1 MTPQSGDQ
9 PVSQRQYN
17 TAQSGGVV
25 YAVQNGNQY
34 VYLYRHKPPYRVEP
48 LSAEPP
54 PVLNPL
60 VRRAP
65 SWLLSARYQVVPFYG
80 RDAELAWLQDWRDSP
95 MRGLSVRLVHASS
108 GQGKTRLATQ
118 FAEVCTQ
125 QGWTVAV
132 VRHRSDAAT
141 ASGIDQ
147 QLAVNHRGLVLI
159 VDYAERWP
167 LLDMLTL
174 LHQHQAAASTPVR
187 ALLLARSAG
196 GWWQSLVHQLGNA
209 NLDDV
214 RQRELAPLAK
224 HPPDRQAIYAAARDR
239 FATILGLSAAT
250 AEPDLSGPQFEMV
263 LAAHMKAL
271 VDVDATACGLT
282 PPSGRDQAGL
292 SSYLLDR
299 EHDYWRAAHQQGAGP
314 VRTSEVGMSRTVYTA
329 TLTRALPHRDGVTAL
344 TRANIIEATTQPIS
358 QVLTDHAALYPPAD
372 PDTVLEPLYPD
383 RLGEDFLALTTPGQ
397 TDTDDSRIEPWATTL
412 PAQLLITDDA
422 DDPPPTYARAAIT
435 VLIEAARRWP
445 HLAERQLY
453 PLLRQRPRLALTAGG
468 TALARLA
475 ELQHPGILEVLQVI
489 EPHLPAAQHVDLD
502 TGIAALTTR
511 LATYRLANTTDPAER
526 VRVHA
531 IHGWRL
537 NLAGQYNL
545 ALDAT
550 TKAIQACGVILG
562 GDLKLTTPDLFISFA
577 QALDHQCIA
586 LSNLGRRQEALDAAF
601 QAVAT
606 RRVLANA
613 VPTTFD
619 PDLNLKLNLDLA
631 RSLIN
636 LSMMLINLGRLQQA
650 LDVLVEAH
658 EMSRRLDAADLE
670 TPDVNIARTLTNLSL
685 TLLELGRRQDALDPA
700 SRAVSILRKLVTANP
715 ARFEPEFAAA
725 LSNVGIAQGGQDGL
739 TAIDEAI
746 EIWRRLGATNPARF
760 EPDLAQALYNLG
772 KMQAELG
779 RPQEALATLAE
790 VVEIRRRLAQANP
803 AKFGPGLLNT
813 LNARAE
819 QLSAVGSQDA
829 SHAWAEAI
837 TTGLGLSAAH
847 PDAFTAARQ
856 RLITAINAT
865 DTEPDLDD
873 PPTSKARGG
882 VNTDPPPAET
892 SFLVSMVW
900 DLPGRDGLLTSGK
913 TLAGKVRR
921 GMVLQDDAGRK
932 IRVLALEFLSPRDV
946 ATGEVTILVERTH
959 PSPVRPQALLTA
971 TVG

>member
-1 MTPQSGDQ
+1 M
-9 PVSQRQYN
+9 
-17 TAQSGGVV
+17 
-25 YAVQNGNQY
+25 
-34 VYLYRHKPPYRVEP
+34 
-48 LSAEPP
+48 
-54 PVLNPL
+54 
-60 VRRAP
+60 
-65 SWLLSARYQVVPFYG
+65 
-80 RDAELAWLQDWRDSP
+80 
-95 MRGLSVRLVHASS
+95 
-108 GQGKTRLATQ
+108 
-118 FAEVCTQ
+118 
-125 QGWTVAV
+125 
-132 VRHRSDAAT
+132 
-141 ASGIDQ
+141 
-147 QLAVNHRGLVLI
+147 LI

-174 LHQHQAAASTPVR
+174 LRQHQAAASTPVR

-196 GWWQSLVHQLGNA
+196 GWWQSLVHQLSNA

-214 RQRELAPLAK
+214 GQWELAPLAK

-239 FATILGLSAAT
+239 FASILGLSAEIAD
-250 AEPDLSGPQFEMV
+250 PDLSGPQFEMV

-271 VDVDATACGLT
+271 VDVDATAHGLT

-344 TRANIIEATTQPIS
+344 TRANIIEATTQPID

-372 PDTVLEPLYPD
+372 PGTVLEPLYPD

-475 ELQHPGILEVLQVI
+475 ELQHPGILEVLQII

-511 LATYRLANTTDPAER
+511 LATYRLATTTDPAER
-526 VRVHA
+526 ARVHT
-531 IHGWRL
+531 IHGFRL
-537 NLAGQYNL
+537 NLAGHYDL
-545 ALDAT
+545 ALDAN
-550 TKAIQACGVILG
+550 TKALQIYQELLAGVAER
-562 GDLKLTTPDLFISFA
+562 TTPHLVDGIAVA
-577 QALDHQCIA
+577 QLVDGIAQTLDNQCNT
-586 LSNLGRRQEALDAAF
+586 LSNLGRGQEALDAAF
-601 QAVAT
+601 QAVAI
-606 RRVLANA
+606 RRIRAADVGT
-613 VPTTFD
+613 TTFELD
-619 PDLNLKLNLDLA
+619 RDLA
-631 RSLIN
+631 ISLN
-636 LSMMLINLGRLQQA
+636 ALSVVLMNLGRLQQA
-650 LDVLVEAH
+650 LDILVEVL
-658 EMSRRLDAADLE
+658 EISRRLAATDPVTSDLFA
-670 TPDVNIARTLTNLSL
+670 ARALSNLSG
-685 TLLELGRRQDALDPA
+685 TLLDLRAAPGRPDPA
-700 SRAVSILRKLVTANP
+700 SQAVPILRRLATTDP
-715 ARFEPEFAAA
+715 ARFEPELASA
-725 LSNVGIAQGGQDGL
+725 LSNLGIMQGGQDGL
-739 TAIDEAI
+739 TAIAEGIA
-746 EIWRRLGATNPARF
+746 IWRRLTTTNPAKF
-760 EPDLAQALYNLG
+760 EPNLARGLHNLG
-772 KMQAELG
+772 KRQAELG
-779 RPQEALATLAE
+779 RSLEAVANTTEAA
-790 VVEIRRRLAQANP
+790 EIRRRLAQANP
-803 AKFGPGLLNT
+803 AKFGPDLANT
-813 LNARAE
+813 LQSLAE
-819 QLSAVGSQDA
+819 QRSAAGSPDA
-829 SHAWAEAI
+829 SDAWAEAI
-837 TTGLGLSAAH
+837 ITGLRLSADH

-856 RLITAINAT
+856 RAITAINAT
-865 DTEPDLDD
+865 DTVDLDD

-882 VNTDPPPAET
+882 VNTDPPSAET

-932 IRVLALEFLSPRDV
+932 ARILALEFLSPRDV

-971 TVG
+971 TADRSAER

>member
-1 MTPQSGDQ
+1 
-9 PVSQRQYN
+9 
-17 TAQSGGVV
+17 VV

-34 VYLYRHKPPYRVEP
+34 VYLYRHKPPYRVESLP
-48 LSAEPP
+48 AEPP
-54 PVLNPL
+54 PVSDRL

-80 RDAELAWLQDWRDSP
+80 RDAELAWLQGWRDSP
-95 MRGLSVRLVHASS
+95 MGGLSVRLVHASS

-141 ASGIDQ
+141 ASGTDQ

-214 RQRELAPLAK
+214 GQWELAPLAK

-239 FATILGLSAAT
+239 FASILALSAAT
-250 AEPDLSGPQFEMV
+250 ADPDLSGPQFEMV

-271 VDVDATACGLT
+271 VDVDATARGLT

-299 EHDYWRAAHQQGAGP
+299 EHDYWRAAHQQGEGP

-344 TRANIIEATTQPIS
+344 TRANISEATTQPID
-358 QVLTDHAALYPPAD
+358 QVLTDHTVLYPPAD
-372 PDTVLEPLYPD
+372 PGTVLEPLYPD
-383 RLGEDFLALTTPGQ
+383 RLGEDFLALTTAGQ
-397 TDTDDSRIEPWATTL
+397 ADTDDSRIEPWATTL

-435 VLIEAARRWP
+435 VLIEAAHRWP
-445 HLAERQLY
+445 HLADRQLY
-453 PLLRQRPRLALTAGG
+453 PILRQRPRLALTAGG

-511 LATYRLANTTDPAER
+511 LATYRLATTTDPAER
-526 VRVHA
+526 ARVHTV
-531 IHGWRL
+531 HGWRL

-550 TKAIQACGVILG
+550 TEAMQACGVILG
-562 GDLKLTTPDLFISFA
+562 GDLKLITPDLVSIFA
-577 QALDHQCIA
+577 QALDNQCIA
-586 LSNLGRRQEALDAAF
+586 LSNLGHRQEALDAAF
-601 QAVAT
+601 RAVAT
-606 RRVLANA
+606 RRLLANA
-613 VPTTFD
+613 VPTAFD
-619 PDLNLKLNLDLA
+619 PNLNRDLV
-631 RSLIN
+631 RSLIT
-636 LSMMLINLGRLQQA
+636 LSAMLINLGRLQQA

-658 EMSRRLDAADLE
+658 EISRRLAAADLE
-670 TPDVNIARTLTNLSL
+670 APDVDIARTLTNLSL
-685 TLLELGRRQDALDPA
+685 TLLDLGRRQDALDPA
-700 SRAVSILRKLVTANP
+700 SRAVSILRQSVTANP
-715 ARFEPEFAAA
+715 ARFEPELAAA
-725 LSNVGIAQGGQDGL
+725 LSNLGIAQGGQDGL
-739 TAIDEAI
+739 TAIAEAI
-746 EIWRRLGATNPARF
+746 KIWRRLATTNPAKF
-760 EPDLAQALYNLG
+760 EPDLARGLHNLG
-772 KMQAELG
+772 KIQAELG
-779 RPQEALATLAE
+779 RPLEALANTTEAA
-790 VVEIRRRLAQANP
+790 EIRRRLAQANP
-803 AKFGPGLLNT
+803 AKFGPDLVNT

-829 SHAWAEAI
+829 SHARAEAI
-837 TTGLGLSAAH
+837 ITGLRLSAAH
-847 PDAFTAARQ
+847 PDAFTVARQ
-856 RLITAINAT
+856 HLITAINAT
-865 DTEPDLDD
+865 KTEPDLDD
-873 PPTSKARGG
+873 PPTSKARSGI
-882 VNTDPPPAET
+882 NTDPPPAET

-932 IRVLALEFLSPRDV
+932 TRILALEFLSPRDV

-971 TVG
+971 TAGRSVER